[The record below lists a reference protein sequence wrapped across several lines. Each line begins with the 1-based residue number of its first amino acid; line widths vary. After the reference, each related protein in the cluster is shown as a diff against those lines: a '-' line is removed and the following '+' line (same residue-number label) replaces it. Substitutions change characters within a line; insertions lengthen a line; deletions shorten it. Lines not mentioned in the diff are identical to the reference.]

1 MTRTKLNDELWHK
14 LFIILRQINVYN
26 KPNLRRTVEGMLY
39 RIRVGCP
46 WRDLPSYFGHWSRIY
61 HQYRYWRKTGKWQKL
76 MKIITANYDSEWLFI
91 DGSVVKAHQH
101 SSGAASHLDEA
112 IGKSVAGNSSKLH
125 LVVDACGNPIHVEL
139 SGGQIH
145 DAKMAKALIFS
156 TINNQTKAVIADRGY
171 DSSDIRECIF
181 THCAESVIPV
191 KSNSKNSN
199 NDTLDWYLYRCR
211 HLVENAFARLKHF
224 RGIATRYDKLKDSYA
239 AAIMLACVFIWLPLI

>member
-1 MTRTKLNDELWHK
+1 YRIEEPLKKISNALLYCLPQQRNKASLMTRTKLNDELWHK

-139 SGGQIH
+139 TGEQVH
-145 DAKMAKALIFS
+145 DAKMAKTLRDS
-156 TINNQTKAVIADRGY
+156 TINNQTKAVIQTGAT
-171 DSSDIRECIF
+171 IVVIL
-181 THCAESVIPV
+181 ESVSSSTVLSQSYPL
-191 KSNSKNSN
+191 SR
-199 NDTLDWYLYRCR
+199 TL
-211 HLVENAFARLKHF
+211 K
-224 RGIATRYDKLKDSYA
+224 IAT
-239 AAIMLACVFIWLPLI
+239 MTH